1 VPEPGI
7 GRPDIG
13 KTKRKIPPAWG
24 VARNLAHAAQTHL
37 LRIFRGSFS
46 EIGRLTSQI
55 IVIRRRTFAV
65 MRPTTIQSR
74 EDLLALLRDRREE
87 LDLSLEVLAEIAGLP
102 ARYPNKL
109 LSLKPTRNLGPLSM
123 SVILGAL
130 ALKIVR
136 VEIVVDEEAAAKMAG
151 RWTPRKR
158 APVHKPLCVA
168 KPRQRVFDF
177 VEHTDG
183 DVK

>member
-1 VPEPGI
+1 MPALCLGTIRSFPVLGSHRKGYARANCRSGFSSDSGKDVPEPGI

-136 VEIVVDEEAAAKMAG
+136 V
-151 RWTPRKR
+151 
-158 APVHKPLCVA
+158 
-168 KPRQRVFDF
+168 
-177 VEHTDG
+177 
-183 DVK
+183 